1 MRSSIRKP
9 DTRRPRS
16 TFCGKKS
23 NTPNGDSVNGNA
35 IKDEKIPAGWKIVR
49 NTNTNP
55 TGSIWINNG
64 SRFTGDYQ
72 HKLIKDPREKE
83 NRE

>member
-1 MRSSIRKP
+1 M
-9 DTRRPRS
+9 
-16 TFCGKKS
+16 
-23 NTPNGDSVNGNA
+23 NGNT

-55 TGSIWINNG
+55 TGSTWINNG
-64 SRFTGDYQ
+64 SRFTGNYQ
-72 HKLIKDPREKE
+72 HKLIKDPRAKE